1 MKTAVDNLPDGEITP
16 QMLDRILEEGSMT
29 PKTDA
34 LLKQARGNF
43 YHSVYLV
50 ERMEMEASQQSADS
64 LLSYVRIH
72 FQSV

>member
-1 MKTAVDNLPDGEITP
+1 MKTAVDNLPNGEITP

-43 YHSVYLV
+43 YHSV
-50 ERMEMEASQQSADS
+50 
-64 LLSYVRIH
+64 
-72 FQSV
+72 

>member
-1 MKTAVDNLPDGEITP
+1 MKTAVDNLPNGEITP

-43 YHSVYLV
+43 NHSV
-50 ERMEMEASQQSADS
+50 
-64 LLSYVRIH
+64 
-72 FQSV
+72 